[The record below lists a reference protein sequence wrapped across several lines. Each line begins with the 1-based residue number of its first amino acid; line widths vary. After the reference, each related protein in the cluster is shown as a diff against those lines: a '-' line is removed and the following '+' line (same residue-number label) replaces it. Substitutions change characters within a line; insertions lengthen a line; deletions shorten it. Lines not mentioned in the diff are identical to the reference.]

1 MRGPRLILAV
11 IVLCFVAVL
20 LGSMLTRQAVPGWYQ
35 ELRRP
40 AWTPPGWL
48 FGPVWTCL
56 YAMMA
61 VAASIVWRRAGWPA
75 ASTPLVLFTIQLA
88 LNAAWTP
95 LFFGLKMPGLAFAG
109 IVVLWCAILFTTVAF
124 WRVSRTAGWLMLP
137 YLAWVSFASALNLAI
152 WRLNA

>member
-1 MRGPRLILAV
+1 MRGPRFIVALIV
-11 IVLCFVAVL
+11 VCFVAVFL
-20 LGSMLTRQAVPGWYQ
+20 SSMLTRRAVPGWYQ
-35 ELRRP
+35 DLRKP

-48 FGPVWTCL
+48 FGPAWTCL
-56 YAMMA
+56 YATMA
-61 VAASIVWRRAGWPA
+61 VAAWLVWRKTGWPA

-95 LFFGLKMPGLAFAG
+95 LFFGLKMPGLAFAE
-109 IVVLWCAILFTTVAF
+109 IVLLWCAILATTVSF
-124 WRVSRTAGWLMLP
+124 WRVSTAAGWLMLP